1 MIIYSCNQRIFVR
14 QEQLSQ
20 ITYGISER
28 DNISSRE
35 SRTKGYKANINLESP
50 KKETPEVD

>member
-1 MIIYSCNQRIFVR
+1 MKIIYFCNQRIFVR

-20 ITYGISER
+20 IAYGISER

-35 SRTKGYKANINLESP
+35 LRVKVVYIKHR
-50 KKETPEVD
+50 V